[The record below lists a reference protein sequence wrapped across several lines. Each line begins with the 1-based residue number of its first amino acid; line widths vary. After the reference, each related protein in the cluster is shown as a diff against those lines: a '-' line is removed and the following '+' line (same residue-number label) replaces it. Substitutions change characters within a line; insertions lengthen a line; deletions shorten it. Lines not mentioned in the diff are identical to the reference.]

1 MILAHI
7 LWLRLGSQLGRASPG
22 VWLEFARREA
32 PTSMISGTGSL
43 LHQFA
48 VRLLAAMLLVTT
60 SQVALAQELPK
71 NFVLHD
77 QPKAIRAIDFSDIQ
91 GRFRSLADL
100 RGKVILLNIWATWCV
115 PCRAEMPALDRLQVA
130 LGGPDFEVVPLSIDR
145 GGIDPVWKFYAE
157 VGIRNLAIYV
167 DKSGNTVRQL
177 GGTGLPM
184 TLLVDRGGYEVG
196 RIIGP
201 AEWDAPQIAELLR
214 AKF

>member
-1 MILAHI
+1 
-7 LWLRLGSQLGRASPG
+7 
-22 VWLEFARREA
+22 
-32 PTSMISGTGSL
+32 MISGTGSL
-43 LHQFA
+43 MHRFA

-77 QPKAIRAIDFSDIQ
+77 QPKAIAAINFSDVQ

-100 RGKVILLNIWATWCV
+100 QGKVILLNIWATWCV
-115 PCRAEMPALDRLQVA
+115 PCRGEMPALDRLQVA

-145 GGIDPVWKFYAE
+145 GGIDSVRKFYAE
-157 VGIRNLAIYV
+157 IGIHNLAMYV

-177 GGTGLPM
+177 RGVGLPM
-184 TLLVDRGGYEVG
+184 TLLVDRGGYEIG

-201 AEWDAPQIAELLR
+201 AEWDTPQIADLLR